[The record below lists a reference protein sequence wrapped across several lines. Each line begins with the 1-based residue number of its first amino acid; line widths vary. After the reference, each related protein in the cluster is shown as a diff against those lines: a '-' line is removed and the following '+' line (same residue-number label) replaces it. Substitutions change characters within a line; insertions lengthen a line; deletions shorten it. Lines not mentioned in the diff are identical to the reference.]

1 MAKILLREYTH
12 DLFFSDL
19 MSYLQTHIVGIN
31 KSQIAENILSEKLQ
45 KIPSDLQYYLN
56 EIKYSV
62 DYTKYIFNKYM
73 LFNSVHSLL
82 EKTKLPI
89 LAGMKDEDFENMAAI
104 KLGTE
109 LAIEYK
115 NPEKERC
122 FEDLFLCDSESVRD
136 SLWNAMDGF
145 CFNIGVGFH
154 GIVEKL
160 ERLVS
165 EYETAYSE
173 LGNAMEEYR
182 KDWLKLTDNF
192 YQ

>member
-1 MAKILLREYTH
+1 
-12 DLFFSDL
+12 
-19 MSYLQTHIVGIN
+19 MSYLKTHIVGIN
-31 KSQIAENILSEKLQ
+31 KSQIAENILSAKLQ
-45 KIPSDLQYYLN
+45 KIPSDLQYYLQ

-73 LFNSVHSLL
+73 LFGSVHSLL
-82 EKTKLPI
+82 EKTKMFT
-89 LAGMKDEDFENMAAI
+89 LAGMRDEDFENMAAI

-115 NPEKERC
+115 NPDKERC

-136 SLWNAMDGF
+136 PIWNSMDGF
-145 CFNIGVGFH
+145 CFRIGVGFH
-154 GIVEKL
+154 EIVEKL
-160 ERLVS
+160 ENLVS

-182 KDWLKLTDNF
+182 EDWLKLSDSF